1 MRHPHRWSPEEFF
14 SKNYIWALIAA
25 RQDMTRP
32 EKSHSSYET
41 FNLAVR
47 DGCFICNAVLE
58 DHLAQSGSETCFSL
72 EHDFVEI
79 QFVLERLPRVQVQG
93 FMACL
98 LKFSLVL
105 HSSKSEVDSASSLIP
120 EFLVLRSGKPTLDS
134 ASRFMLEINKGLD
147 DFTFPFAS
155 SSDVS
160 TDFQM

>member
-14 SKNYIWALIAA
+14 SKNYIWALIAT

-32 EKSHSSYET
+32 EQSHRSYET
-41 FNLAVR
+41 FDLAVR

-58 DHLAQSGSETCFSL
+58 NHLAQGGSETGISL

-79 QFVLERLPRVQVQG
+79 QFVLEHLPRVQVQG

-105 HSSKSEVDSASSLIP
+105 HSSKPEV
-120 EFLVLRSGKPTLDS
+120 GS
-134 ASRFMLEINKGLD
+134 ASRFMLEVNKGWRLD
-147 DFTFPFAS
+147 DFTFPFDS
-155 SSDVS
+155 SGDVRANFKCVRK
-160 TDFQM
+160 DKQA